1 MSGGGS
7 PEHRTS
13 PEHRRRFGGV
23 GSVVVEQQLLHSI
36 PVADICGGPADYALE
51 CTGVISVVRQAVDS
65 VGMLGTSV
73 LVGGAPVGA
82 EFSADHQST
91 LWGKTVIGV
100 LGGSGRSPR
109 LIGALMDL
117 YASGRFPFDRLV
129 EYFPLER
136 IQDAMKAA
144 HSGEVIKPILTMPH
158 D

>member
-1 MSGGGS
+1 V
-7 PEHRTS
+7 RA
-13 PEHRRRFGGV
+13 
-23 GSVVVEQQLLHSI
+23 
-36 PVADICGGPADYALE
+36 VADICGGPADYALE

-65 VGMLGTSV
+65 VGMLGTCV